1 MTSHIVSIDRKGR
14 ASIAQP
20 GTAPGPTAGET
31 TIYEI
36 LNCPPAAS
44 EADVIGLATGLR
56 PSSGSYAIDYSRLVE
71 RRNGSCCGGCGG

>member
-14 ASIAQP
+14 ASIALP
-20 GTAPGPTAGET
+20 GTAPGPAADGA

-36 LNCPPAAS
+36 LNCPPAAG
-44 EADVIGLATGLR
+44 ETDVIGLAGGLR
-56 PSSGSYAIDYSRLVE
+56 PSSGSYTVDYNRLVE